1 MSASVGHELRAARQ
15 ERNLTIE
22 QVSRI
27 TFIRPRHLEAIEA
40 GNLAALPSLTQ
51 ARGFVRT
58 YAQHVGLNPEALV
71 ARLGTDGEANGRL
84 ETAAPP
90 PPPPPTPVGNLYKDI
105 GFELK
110 QQRETLGLSLDEA
123 ENQTRVR
130 RRYLEALEAGGFDQ
144 LPSPVQGRGMLKNYA
159 DFLGLDPD
167 PLLLKF
173 AEGLQA
179 RHAARWN
186 TGGSL
191 SRKAPR
197 PALRRLISGDLL
209 MGSLLI
215 LGLIV
220 FVIWGVGRVS
230 RLQAGQSA
238 EATAPSIVDMLD
250 PSETPTATPPTPSP
264 TASIEPGAVVETPAA
279 AETAGP
285 DPLVPADNE
294 DPVQLYIVV
303 SQRTWMRVT
312 VDGEVQFEGRVIPG
326 SAFPFSGRESI
337 ALLTGSGS
345 ALEVFYNGESLGP
358 LGLFGQIVERIYTE
372 AGVLIPTPEF
382 SPTPTVTPTPEV
394 TPTLTQESVE
404 GN

>member
-22 QVSRI
+22 QVSRV
-27 TFIRPRHLEAIEA
+27 TYIRPRHLEAIEA
-40 GNLAALPSLTQ
+40 GNLDALPSLTQ
-51 ARGFVRT
+51 ARGFVRA
-58 YAQHVGLNPEALV
+58 YAQHVGLNPEELIS
-71 ARLGTDGEANGRL
+71 RLDMDAVEANGRP
-84 ETAAPP
+84 EPPSPAPDTVP
-90 PPPPPTPVGNLYKDI
+90 LPAGNLYKDI

-130 RRYLEALEAGGFDQ
+130 RHYLEAMESGGFER

-159 DFLGLDPD
+159 DFLGLETD

-179 RHAARWN
+179 QHAARWSSP
-186 TGGSL
+186 GGLKRSP
-191 SRKAPR
+191 PR
-197 PALRRLISGDLL
+197 SGLRRLISGDLV

-215 LGLIV
+215 LGFIV

-230 RLQAGQSA
+230 RLQASQQAG
-238 EATAPSIVDMLD
+238 ATAPSIVDMLD
-250 PSETPTATPPTPSP
+250 PSATPTATPPTPSP
-264 TASIEPGAVVETPAA
+264 TASPEPGAAAEDPAA
-279 AETAGP
+279 AETP
-285 DPLVPADNE
+285 SPELPVEND

-303 SQRTWMRVT
+303 VQRTWMRVT
-312 VDGEVQFEGRVIPG
+312 VDGEVQFIGRVIPG

-337 ALLTGSGS
+337 VLETSSGS
-345 ALEVFYNGESLGP
+345 ALEVFYNGENLGP

-372 AGVLIPTPEF
+372 EGVLVPTPEV
-382 SPTPTVTPTPEV
+382 SPTPTPTPTPEV
-394 TPTLTQESVE
+394 TPTPDGGLESV
-404 GN
+404 